1 MSPRTTFDQSI
12 SAQYSKKAENTSPPT
27 TDQKNFTKSLLMA
40 KNGREALFL
49 QAKLLLRPKNHFN
62 LGT

>member
-40 KNGREALFL
+40 KKMGGKRYFCRQNYY
-49 QAKLLLRPKNHFN
+49 
-62 LGT
+62 

>member
-1 MSPRTTFDQSI
+1 MSPRTIFDQSI

-40 KNGREALFL
+40 KKWAGNVIFVGKIIIETQKSL
-49 QAKLLLRPKNHFN
+49 
-62 LGT
+62 

>member
-1 MSPRTTFDQSI
+1 MSPRRGGDESI

-40 KNGREALFL
+40 KKWAGSVIFVGKIIIETQKSL
-49 QAKLLLRPKNHFN
+49 
-62 LGT
+62 

>member
-40 KNGREALFL
+40 KKWAGSVIFVGNIIIETQKSL
-49 QAKLLLRPKNHFN
+49 
-62 LGT
+62 

>member
-12 SAQYSKKAENTSPPT
+12 SAQYSKKVENTSPPT

-40 KNGREALFL
+40 KKWAGSVIFAGKIIIETQKSL
-49 QAKLLLRPKNHFN
+49 
-62 LGT
+62 

>member
-40 KNGREALFL
+40 KKWAGSVIFV
-49 QAKLLLRPKNHFN
+49 LLRPKNHFN

>member
-40 KNGREALFL
+40 KKWVGSVIFAGKIIIETQKSL
-49 QAKLLLRPKNHFN
+49 
-62 LGT
+62 

>member
-27 TDQKNFTKSLLMA
+27 TDQKNFTKSLLMTKKWA
-40 KNGREALFL
+40 GSVIFVGKIIIETQKSL
-49 QAKLLLRPKNHFN
+49 
-62 LGT
+62 